1 MQVPSEARGNG
12 SPWSGLTWALGPEF
26 RSYGGAAH
34 TLSRWATSPATFV
47 DFCPCLSGFSFL
59 LISARASFF
68 LPVQRRYTSPP
79 ASAPGDLQSRIL
91 RVGFG
96 LLMRGFGSLPLGV
109 DLLPPEEPFFAW
121 LLFSDQPTAFFS
133 GTCWPFGRVPVL
145 RSINL
150 FFVSSYVNVDAI
162 HTCSCQQLTLPRVFG
177 FGDALFPALVH
188 SITGLGSSYLHWS
201 AWF

>member
-34 TLSRWATSPATFV
+34 TLSRRATSPATFV
-47 DFCPCLSGFSFL
+47 DFYPCLSEFSAHFRLCFL
-59 LISARASFF
+59 FPSS
-68 LPVQRRYTSPP
+68 P
-79 ASAPGDLQSRIL
+79 ASLHLSTCVCSQGLAL
-91 RVGFG
+91 RAEQDSAGGFRLASAG
-96 LLMRGFGSLPLGV
+96 IGSLPLGV

-145 RSINL
+145 RSVNL
-150 FFVSSYVNVDAI
+150 FFCVFLRECWC
-162 HTCSCQQLTLPRVFG
+162 HTHV
-177 FGDALFPALVH
+177 
-188 SITGLGSSYLHWS
+188 
-201 AWF
+201 